1 MADHQPGMRAQHGD
15 MVGRGLGVRGADADI
30 DQRDAVAIGAF
41 QVIGRH
47 LRHLAAMA
55 ITPSAVVMT

>member
-15 MVGRGLGVRGADADI
+15 MVGRGLGVRRPDADV
-30 DQRDAVAIGAF
+30 DQRDPLPVGAL

-47 LRHLAAMA
+47 LRHLGTWLDRRRFA
-55 ITPSAVVMT
+55 